1 MAQSLETLRS
11 SKIKSIY
18 GRELGIDKDGYLV
31 GAPGLKVV
39 IEDITTGSTGTTPR
53 ADGVARVITS
63 GSSQG
68 PVQINLPAPQ
78 VGVEKLL
85 VMDSTS
91 TGSHQFLSTPAGASI
106 LSASDG
112 TTKSLVNLIGQGGA
126 VRLMGLTTAKWIVT
140 GQGLSPCT
148 GSTGQA
154 ASQNVTYT
162 TST

>member
-31 GAPGLKVV
+31 GAPQLKEVV
-39 IEDITTGSTGTTPR
+39 EDITTASTGTTP
-53 ADGVARVITS
+53 AAYGIAQVLTS

-68 PVQINLPAPQ
+68 PVQINLPAPV
-78 VGVEKLL
+78 VGVRKRLL
-85 VMDSTS
+85 MVSTS

-106 LSASDG
+106 IKSSDG
-112 TTKSLVNLIGQGGA
+112 STGSLVNLLGPGA
-126 VRLMGLTTAKWIVT
+126 AVTLVGLTTAKWFVEAIGAYNT
-140 GQGLSPCT
+140 TAFGSNLSF
-148 GSTGQA
+148 
-154 ASQNVTYT
+154 T

>member
-31 GAPGLKVV
+31 GAPDLKKIV
-39 IEDITTGSTGTTPR
+39 EDLTTSTGATI
-53 ADGVARVITS
+53 AAYGVARILTS

-68 PVQINLPAPQ
+68 PVQYNLPAP
-78 VGVEKLL
+78 VPGVEKTICLI
-85 VMDSTS
+85 STS

-106 LSASDG
+106 FNATAG
-112 TTKSLVNLIGQGGA
+112 TTANAVNMVGPGGSVTLI
-126 VRLMGLTTAKWIVT
+126 GLTTAIWGVK
-140 GQGLSPCT
+140 GQA
-148 GSTGQA
+148 GST
-154 ASQNVTYT
+154 ASGGMPTYS